1 MFGEKCNIFSYHKSL
16 KYIFYYKKLNLKQRP
31 WMELIKDYDCIIIY
45 HPGNA
50 NVVANLLSRKGSNR
64 ESKGRMPFLR
74 ELKSY
79 TTSSNGGTVGNLIA
93 QFQVKPML
101 EEKVVKVQP

>member
-1 MFGEKCNIFSYHKSL
+1 
-16 KYIFYYKKLNLKQRP
+16 
-31 WMELIKDYDCIIIY
+31 MELIKDYDCIIIY

-64 ESKGRMPFLR
+64 ESKGRMPFIR

-79 TTSSNGGTVGNLIA
+79 TASSNGGTVGNLIA